1 VNDDSDLI
9 EQLAERV
16 HASWAAE
23 KQRQGFVDHP
33 FQRDT
38 SHSGQPMKCAQCGG
52 LQRIGSHPDNN
63 HHPDMLPYADLA
75 ENVKEYDRATVR
87 AVLDAIH
94 QAGYLIVPNMT
105 VPV

>member
-1 VNDDSDLI
+1 VNDDSALV
-9 EQLAERV
+9 EQLSDKV
-16 HASWAAE
+16 HQAWAAK
-23 KQRQGFVDHP
+23 KQRRGFADHP
-33 FQRDT
+33 KFNSDICNQT
-38 SHSGQPMKCAQCGG
+38 HCEKPPEK
-52 LQRIGSHPDNN
+52 
-63 HHPDMLPYADLA
+63 HHTDMLPYADLA